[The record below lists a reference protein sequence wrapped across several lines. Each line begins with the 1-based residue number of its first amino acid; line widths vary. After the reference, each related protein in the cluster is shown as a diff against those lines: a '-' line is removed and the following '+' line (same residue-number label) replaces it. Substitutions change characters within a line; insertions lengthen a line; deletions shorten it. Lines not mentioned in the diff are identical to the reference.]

1 MCVKRGL
8 KDYPVKATPQQY
20 ERFIKEVIADLELER
35 SIWKLYCMWGHPA
48 NIISIGARHRVIQIT
63 QILGDGEAFLKSL
76 PPEAKEMA
84 KKDERERVTR

>member
-1 MCVKRGL
+1 MYVKRGL
-8 KDYPVKATPQQY
+8 KDYPVKATAQEY
-20 ERFIKEVIADLELER
+20 ERFIKIIIEDLELER
-35 SIWKLYCMWGHPA
+35 SMWKLYCDWGHSA

-84 KKDERERVTR
+84 KKRKH